1 MDDRCAWCGAELPGG
16 RRRRYCPRPRSCRQ
30 EAYRE
35 RRRAAAALRARIALL
50 QISRE
55 IRARCE
61 ALELLVADAV
71 GNERADAGLHS
82 TAAADFRHLTSELVR
97 CAVIADREVSAT
109 WEQIGRP
116 HGLSADAARARYGRA
131 RLLWPPPRPE

>member
-1 MDDRCAWCGAELPGG
+1 
-16 RRRRYCPRPRSCRQ
+16 
-30 EAYRE
+30 
-35 RRRAAAALRARIALL
+35 LRAWIALL

-61 ALELLVADAV
+61 ALELMVADSV
-71 GNERADAGLHS
+71 EQERAAAGLHS
-82 TAAADFRHLTSELVR
+82 AAAADFRHLTGELVR

-116 HGLSADAARARYGRA
+116 HGLSADAARSRYSRA
-131 RLLWPPPRPE
+131 RLLWPPPMPE